1 VSGNLCV
8 IPGEGADGGVETDG
22 DGMMVD
28 VDSASSRGGA
38 SSTRSASAAR
48 PSRPG
53 SAPSAS
59 ATAKKMA
66 GVSTNSMDEFAS
78 RSSAASVGSMSSRR
92 APTVDKNLQ
101 RKKAGGFGD
110 AQTGTAYKSLER
122 KKKQKL

>member
-1 VSGNLCV
+1 MSVCLAD
-8 IPGEGADGGVETDG
+8 GADGGVETDG

-28 VDSASSRGGA
+28 VESSSRGASARSASS
-38 SSTRSASAAR
+38 SR
-48 PSRPG
+48 PSRPT
-53 SAPSAS
+53 SAPTAS
-59 ATAKKMA
+59 ATAKKMS

-78 RSSAASVGSMSSRR
+78 RSAGSVGSMSSRR

-122 KKKQKL
+122 KKKQKV